1 MSIPSLSVK
10 RPVFV
15 LSIILMVMVFGIIS
29 FSKLKTELM
38 PDISFGVV
46 TVSTTYSGATPE
58 EIERLISKP
67 LEEQISTIGGLK
79 SISSRNLEGISIVS
93 AEFNSEEDIDK
104 ALQSVRDKVSQAR
117 NSLPYDLEEEPVIT
131 KFDPSDSP
139 IIKLAVTADLSTTE
153 LYDVVHEQVKPL
165 LEKISGVGKAEIT
178 GGTKREIQIEIDR
191 KKLYDYGFSALTIAN
206 SLKNAGSNVS
216 IGKHDALGQSVM
228 FRSIG
233 EFNNIDQIK
242 RTTISFSGDVANSTV
257 LKALGDVK
265 EGAKDADTLSYFYYP
280 ESYLNKAVAVMPK
293 NTGSAASPAGKKTG
307 ALKPDTE
314 AGSAGPAD
322 TKDGY
327 FQKSCIILDIY
338 RQSGANSV
346 AVAEEVKKQMAS
358 INSSLAAQKG
368 LPSVMYIYDSAKDI
382 KANVRDVQETL
393 FVGILLAIVVV
404 YLFLGNFRATLITS
418 ISIPISLVGAFIF
431 MYVLGFSMNVMT
443 LMALSLCIGILV
455 DDAIVVQENIFRRME
470 NGEKPVVSAVKGTEE
485 VMLAVIATSLTI
497 VAVFSPIGMVTGIA
511 GRMLRPFG
519 FTVAAAVIISLGV
532 ALSLSPLLNGYFM
545 RSDKKD
551 SNIIVKMFEQFQ
563 KWMESVYKK
572 GLSFSLSKP
581 GIVIVST
588 VLFFIASLFVLGQ
601 LKITMFNP
609 SNSRE
614 MTMSLTLPVSTSLDG
629 TKDMTMRVLEELK
642 KIPEISYMSI
652 QAGTTNGENNL
663 ADIGI
668 FLRNRQTG
676 DRNTS
681 EVKTFIRK
689 IMAEYPDTKAV
700 LTDYDSMGGGRSFTF
715 DIYGNDMALLKSYS
729 QKVMEKMKNI
739 SDLSDVDTSYTEG
752 KPEFQ
757 IVLDEDKMKM
767 FGVSALTAGTELRYN
782 VTGALVGSLHDNG
795 LEYDIRMRLKPGQ
808 RDLQKTF
815 NEMKVPNMNG
825 KMVPLSKIAKY
836 KYVSGPSEIKRYNRS
851 RYIQLSAGI
860 AAKGAVG
867 SATKK
872 LMKAISEDPPPQGV
886 TCGITGEGERM
897 GDMITSLLTAIIIS
911 IIAVYLVLSSL
922 YDSFITPFTI
932 LLALPT
938 AASGVFFAFFIF
950 GKNIDMNT
958 FIGMITLMGIAT
970 KNSILLVDFAISGIK
985 SGLSRKEAIMNAGM
999 TRLRPIIMTTMA
1011 IFLGTLP
1018 MALGGESSRFR
1029 GGMGLAICGG
1039 ILVSTLMTLLVV
1051 PAVFGFIDKL
1061 REKTEGKIREKA
1073 FETK

>member
-1 MSIPSLSVK
+1 
-10 RPVFV
+10 
-15 LSIILMVMVFGIIS
+15 
-29 FSKLKTELM
+29 
-38 PDISFGVV
+38 
-46 TVSTTYSGATPE
+46 
-58 EIERLISKP
+58 
-67 LEEQISTIGGLK
+67 
-79 SISSRNLEGISIVS
+79 
-93 AEFNSEEDIDK
+93 
-104 ALQSVRDKVSQAR
+104 
-117 NSLPYDLEEEPVIT
+117 
-131 KFDPSDSP
+131 
-139 IIKLAVTADLSTTE
+139 VTADLSTTE

-165 LEKISGVGKAEIT
+165 LEKISGVGKAEMT
-178 GGTKREIQIEIDR
+178 GGTKREIHIEIDR
-191 KKLYDYGFSALTIAN
+191 KKLYDYGFSALTVAN
-206 SLKNAGSNVS
+206 SVKNAGSNVS
-216 IGKHDALGQSVM
+216 IGKNDALGQSVI

-242 RTTISFSGDVANSTV
+242 RTTISFSGDVANSTI

-265 EGAKDADTLSYFYYP
+265 EGAKDAETLSYFYYP
-280 ESYLNKAVAVMPK
+280 ESYLKNAVVMPPK
-293 NTGSAASPAGKKTG
+293 NRGTAAAAGKKSDFP
-307 ALKPDTE
+307 KPDKGPDTFKTS
-314 AGSAGPAD
+314 GS
-322 TKDGY
+322 KNRY
-327 FQKSCIILDIY
+327 FQKSCIILDVY

-346 AVAEEVKKQMAS
+346 AVADEVKKQMAE
-358 INSSLAAQKG
+358 INSSLVSQNG
-368 LPSVMYIYDSAKDI
+368 SPTVMYIYDSAKDI

-418 ISIPISLVGAFIF
+418 ISIPISLIGAFIF

-470 NGEKPVVSAVKGTEE
+470 SGEKPVISAVKGTEE

-551 SNIIVKMFEQFQ
+551 RNIIVKMFEQFQ

-588 VLFFIASLFVLGQ
+588 VIFFIGSLLILGQ
-601 LKITMFNP
+601 LKVTMFNV

-614 MTMSLTLPVSTSLDG
+614 MTMSITLPVSTSLEG
-629 TKDMTMRVLEELK
+629 TKDITMQLLEELK
-642 KIPEISYMSI
+642 KIPEISYMSV

-668 FLRNRQTG
+668 FLRNRQIG
-676 DRNTS
+676 DRGTA
-681 EVKTFIRK
+681 EVKASIRK
-689 IMAEYPDTKAV
+689 IMAEHPDTKAM

-715 DIYGNDMALLKSYS
+715 DIYGNDMAVLKSYS
-729 QKVMEKMKNI
+729 QKVMEKMKSI

-757 IVLDEDKMKM
+757 IVLDENKMKM
-767 FGVSALTAGTELRYN
+767 FGVSALTAGTELRYH
-782 VTGALVGSLHDNG
+782 VTGALVGSFHDNG

-836 KYVSGPSEIKRYNRS
+836 KYASGPSEIKRYNRS

-860 AAKGAVG
+860 APKGAVG
-867 SATKK
+867 SAMKK

-897 GDMITSLLTAIIIS
+897 GDMVTSLLTAIIIS
-911 IIAVYLVLSSL
+911 IIAVYLVLASL

-932 LLALPT
+932 LLSLPT

-950 GKNIDMNT
+950 GKNLDMNT

-970 KNSILLVDFAISGIK
+970 KNSILLVDFAISGMK

-1051 PAVFGFIDKL
+1051 PAVFGFMDNL
-1061 REKTEGKIREKA
+1061 REKTEGKIRKKA
-1073 FETK
+1073 FITK